1 MELLNCKKCGRTF
14 ASEEG
19 QTLCTKCLLINIED
33 DFRLVRDYLYDHP
46 GADVTEVSA
55 ATGVA
60 KAVILKLLKDER
72 IEVISEDNI
81 ILRCEVCGKSIKS
94 GRKCEE
100 CKLDFA
106 KALMKTAEE
115 LKTSKSE
122 GSPSREEKREN
133 RFHSKTR

>member
-19 QTLCTKCLLINIED
+19 QTFCTKCLLLNIED

-46 GADVTEVSA
+46 GADVTEVST

-60 KAVILKLLKDER
+60 KAVILRLLKDER
-72 IEVISEDNI
+72 IEVVSDENI
-81 ILRCEVCGKSIKS
+81 LLKCEVCGKSIKS

-100 CKLDFA
+100 CKMLFA
-106 KALMKTAEE
+106 KELMKTAEK
-115 LKTSKSE
+115 LKSE
-122 GSPSREEKREN
+122 KEQAPEERKKNTFYTQN
-133 RFHSKTR
+133 RK